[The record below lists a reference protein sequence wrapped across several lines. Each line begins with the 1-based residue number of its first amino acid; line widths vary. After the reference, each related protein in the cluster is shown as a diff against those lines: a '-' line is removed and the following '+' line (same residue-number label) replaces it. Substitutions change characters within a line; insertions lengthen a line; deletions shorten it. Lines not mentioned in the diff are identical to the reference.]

1 MGGTDHVNEVRLL
14 GRLAA
19 APVRRTLPSGTE
31 ILTFRLV
38 VERDRRTRQAAQAA
52 SRRSP
57 TVDTLDC
64 AAWRKDT
71 QRVLSRV
78 EPGDLLEIHGA
89 LRRRF
94 WRSPAGPTSRSE
106 VEVGHVRPT
115 RRSRTPSATMS
126 RAP

>member
-1 MGGTDHVNEVRLL
+1 MDSTDHVNEVRLL

-19 APVRRTLPSGTE
+19 EPVRRTLPSGAE

-52 SRRSP
+52 QRRLP

-64 AAWRKDT
+64 TAWRKDT
-71 QRVLSRV
+71 QRVLLRAQ
-78 EPGDLLEIHGA
+78 PGQLLEIHGA

-94 WRSPAGPTSRSE
+94 WRSPGGATSRSE
-106 VEVGHVRPT
+106 VEVGSVRRLRPA
-115 RRSRTPSATMS
+115 TPSA
-126 RAP
+126 AP